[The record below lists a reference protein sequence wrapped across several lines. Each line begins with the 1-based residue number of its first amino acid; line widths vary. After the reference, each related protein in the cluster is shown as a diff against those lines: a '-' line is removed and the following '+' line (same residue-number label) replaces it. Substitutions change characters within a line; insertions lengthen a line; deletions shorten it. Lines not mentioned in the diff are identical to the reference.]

1 MPLLLCILPEY
12 VNIAVLNLRPIPANK
27 MNDLTLII
35 DDDSGSGKNLH
46 RIEHSSVIAPG
57 HHWQCLRNVAGISAR
72 DEKEEFAF
80 HEGLVYLVTRLEF
93 FEGKLHSV
101 RLLDDPS
108 VSTQSGI
115 LTLDH
120 LLSAFEQMTPE
131 AAKEFRNQQIAEI
144 NGRVAGVQQEMAE
157 AQANPTLLQPLIE
170 EGLQQWER
178 EMARKNNLDDDD
190 EPAPANLPA
199 IVTNGQFSLAG
210 AIDHKIKSTDIAV
223 FRHMA
228 QREGKIAEIRAQWI
242 QEKVKEMS
250 QVLKELTPF
259 FSEYGAVG
267 IAGAQ
272 SQLDMAKES
281 EKGIRSLNL
290 YIGEGVEVGEV
301 MSGKSAPA
309 NQPLTV
315 YQRKLFVNEE
325 FAVWADVDAKFDY
338 DGSSQFFKA
347 LRENEG
353 LRQQIIP
360 APRGVVA
367 MAIRRDDVRYDG
379 EGLAALLENEGK
391 NRVNKALFLLVRDG
405 ENWYQVW
412 SAEPSHELSHRLFP
426 TRNEM
431 ESTFEGIDGATVDF
445 SDLRFTNRANE
456 YDRKA
461 LVYKR
466 FLILACGLDHRL
478 KLFGNFYPENEALSF
493 ISMDFQRK
501 YMRFVADDD
510 ADVMLGDSVGDVHSF
525 IRNNQS
531 QLAAGARVL
540 VFSKEVL
547 EQEAAPGAF
556 SKGVYN
562 HKTYKTDYVRMV
574 SALRECEMLTV
585 HRDKDDLVVYLPVR
599 KHPKYDRFGHR
610 RPMANEFFD
619 VRVALNKLGKSSLL
633 NEGVGYLLSDIIRAD
648 DLRPFIYNRRSRAS
662 HVSYIY
668 AFKRAIPVL
677 QAEEDARAPVQRM
690 LEERAVTHYGLS
702 KNVAALAVFS
712 AIQTWREKTR
722 HKAELPGQE
731 SSEFSKLDF
740 ELAEAAFAF
749 NHAIPKVREFIEN
762 LGGRLVSVKRA
773 KKGQLVAYY
782 EQPDS
787 ERDPRVINWRWVG
800 RRTFTPAGRP
810 TKEALQFVTLERKVT
825 IGEFELFRA
834 DSTYLNEYRAGMKLA
849 DVQAALDITTEM
861 AATLSDAFKGERLGV
876 SDRAWLKFATPPVK
890 FSERHNDE
898 SWLAAERN
906 VILPIG
912 VKTDSGAFLGIAV
925 NLPELLYFYGTDA
938 QRAFMLEQGY
948 TVPKPQ
954 KDENRKVI
962 PYLGPKVKLYF
973 DGYSRLENYEAG
985 FHENA
990 STYHPDYVVRDAWYE
1005 GEQRLNRDL
1014 ELVMAKAFD
1023 DESTKKHFRKTT
1035 VEPESLWFP
1044 GQVRAATGEFLVS
1057 QMFPGL
1063 PFA

>member
-1 MPLLLCILPEY
+1 
-12 VNIAVLNLRPIPANK
+12 
-27 MNDLTLII
+27 MNDLTLIV
-35 DDDSGSGKNLH
+35 DDDSDSDKNLH

-57 HHWQCLRNVAGISAR
+57 RHWQCLNKVTGISAER
-72 DEKEEFAF
+72 ESEKFEF

-115 LTLDH
+115 LTLD
-120 LLSAFEQMTPE
+120 LFLPAFEQMTPE
-131 AAKEFRNQQIAEI
+131 AAKEFRNQQIAEV
-144 NGRVAGVQQEMAE
+144 NGRVAQVQQEMAD
-157 AQANPTLLQPLIE
+157 AQTDPTLLQPLID
-170 EGLQQWER
+170 EGLRKWER
-178 EMARKNNLDDDD
+178 ELARQKGDD
-190 EPAPANLPA
+190 EEPGEANLPA
-199 IVTNGQFSLAG
+199 VTTNGQFNLSG

-242 QEKVKEMS
+242 QGKVKEMS
-250 QVLKELTPF
+250 KVLEKLTPF
-259 FSEYGAVG
+259 FSEPAAVG

-272 SQLDMAKES
+272 SSLDMAKEA

-290 YIGEGVEVGEV
+290 YTGEGVEVHTI
-301 MSGKSAPA
+301 MSGKSAPS
-309 NQPLTV
+309 NEPLTL
-315 YQRKLFVNEE
+315 YQRKLLVNEE

-347 LRENEG
+347 LCENEG

-367 MAIRRDDVRYDG
+367 MAIRRDNVRYDG
-379 EGLAALLENEGK
+379 EGLAALLENEAK
-391 NRVNKALFLLVRDG
+391 NRANKALFLLVRDG

-412 SAEPSHELSHRLFP
+412 SAEPSHELSPRLFP

-431 ESTFEGIDGATVDF
+431 EKTFEGIDGATIDF

-478 KLFGNFYPENEALSF
+478 KLFGHFYPETEAISF
-493 ISMDFQRK
+493 ISMNFQKK

-510 ADVMLGDSVGDVHSF
+510 ADVMLGDTVGDVHSF
-525 IRNNQS
+525 ISNNQR

-540 VFSKEVL
+540 VFGKEAL
-547 EQEAAPGAF
+547 QQAAAPGAF

-562 HKTYKTDYVRMV
+562 NKTYKTEYYCMV
-574 SALRECEMLTV
+574 DALRECEMLTV

-599 KHPKYDRFGHR
+599 KHPKYDRFGQER
-610 RPMANEFFD
+610 AAANEHIN
-619 VRVALNKLGKSSLL
+619 VRVALNKLNKSSLL
-633 NEGVGYLLSDIIRAD
+633 NEGVGFLLSDIISAK
-648 DLRPFIYNRRSRAS
+648 DLLPFIYNRRSRAS
-662 HVSYIY
+662 YVSYIY

-677 QAEEDARAPVQRM
+677 QAEEDARAPVQRL

-702 KNVAALAVFS
+702 KDVASKAVFS
-712 AIQTWREKTR
+712 AIQTWREKMR
-722 HKAELPGQE
+722 HGASLPAQE
-731 SSEFSKLDF
+731 SAEFAKLDF

-749 NHAIPKVREFIEN
+749 IHAIPKVREYLEN

-782 EQPDS
+782 EQPDA
-787 ERDPRVINWRWVG
+787 ERDPRITNWRWVG

-810 TKEALQFVTLERKVT
+810 TKDTPESVSLNREMKV
-825 IGEFELFRA
+825 GEFELFSV
-834 DSTYLNEYRAGMKLA
+834 DSVFFNQNRAGMKLA
-849 DVQAALDITTEM
+849 DVRAALDLTAEM
-861 AATLSDAFKGERLGV
+861 GEVLADAFKGERMGI
-876 SDRAWLKFATPPVK
+876 SDRAWLKFATTPAK
-890 FSERHNDE
+890 YAKGQAERRYDT
-898 SWLAAERN
+898 SWLAADRT

-912 VKTDSGAFLGIAV
+912 VKTDSGAFLGIDV
-925 NLPELLYFYGTDA
+925 ELSELLYFYGSDA
-938 QRAFMLEQGY
+938 QRAYLLEQGY
-948 TVPKPQ
+948 TPPAPK
-954 KDENRKVI
+954 KDEDRKVI
-962 PYLGPKVKLYF
+962 PYTGPKVKLYF
-973 DGYSRLENYEAG
+973 DQYSRLESYEAG
-985 FHENA
+985 FNDNA
-990 STYHPDYVVRDAWYE
+990 STGHPDYIVRDAWFE
-1005 GEQRLNRDL
+1005 GENRLNRDL
-1014 ELVMAKAFD
+1014 GLVMAKAFD
-1023 DESTKKHFRKTT
+1023 TEASSSFLSKYT
-1035 VEPESLWFP
+1035 VDPESLWFP
-1044 GQVRAATGEFLVS
+1044 TQVRAATGEFLVS

-1063 PFA
+1063 PSA